1 MKSIKALFM
10 MSIRQALPLR
20 RTIMLS
26 LIHIAPV
33 GIFMLSTSNRSEEAA
48 MDALVGVAATILFA
62 LTVPVVSIVLGSSA
76 LGVERRDQTLSFIA
90 LRPIRRTAI
99 AATKIAAATLAA
111 TAINMVGALSLGLAF
126 TIRFGDPIVVWG
138 LVVGVAAATS
148 IYVSVSVPLGF
159 LTDRAVVIA
168 MAYLFVFEN
177 GAAILLSGLATL
189 SPWRL
194 GFAAF
199 VSVVDATG
207 ATARDIL
214 GSLDIS
220 WSRTA
225 LIAII
230 VFSLATILT
239 AQLLSHRDLA

>member
-1 MKSIKALFM
+1 VKPITALFI
-10 MSIRQALPLR
+10 MSLRQALPLR

-33 GIFMLSTSNRSEEAA
+33 GIFMFSTTNRTQEAA
-48 MDALVGVAATILFA
+48 LDALVGVAATTLFA
-62 LTVPVVSIVLGSSA
+62 LTVPIVAIVLGSSS

-99 AATKIAAATLAA
+99 AATKITAATLAA

-126 TIRFGDPIVVWG
+126 TIRFGDPLVVWG

-148 IYVSVSVPLGF
+148 IYVSVTVPLGF
-159 LTDRAVVIA
+159 LTDRAVIIA
-168 MAYLFVFEN
+168 MAYLLVFEN
-177 GAAILLSGLATL
+177 GAAFALTGLTTL

-194 GFAAF
+194 GVAAF
-199 VSVVDATG
+199 ASIVENAG
-207 ATARDIL
+207 PTAQDFL

-220 WSRTA
+220 WSRTL
-225 LIAII
+225 LIAVV
-230 VFSLATILT
+230 VFGVATVLT
-239 AQLLSHRDLA
+239 AQLLRQRDLA